1 MDARKVDALQVAQE
15 AGLQLKRNGSRYW
28 ACCPIH
34 GEKTPSLCFYPDG
47 KWHCFGCSAHG
58 DAADLYAAL
67 YGVSL
72 KEALR
77 AVNGGLRTEK
87 RMRTPGEELKAQV
100 DKWKK
105 DAWADACRSFH
116 FSNAVIE
123 AATPR
128 DAAFWM
134 AVETRAEAQ
143 DFLNFLETATPS
155 QLVKA
160 FMEDRQD
167 AERTRRRNAA
177 I

>member
-1 MDARKVDALQVAQE
+1 MAGIRMTGLSSGLDTESLVAELSKAYQTKVD
-15 AGLQLKRNGSRYW
+15 
-28 ACCPIH
+28 
-34 GEKTPSLCFYPDG
+34 
-47 KWHCFGCSAHG
+47 
-58 DAADLYAAL
+58 DA
-67 YGVSL
+67 
-72 KEALR
+72 KKQQ
-77 AVNGGLRTEK
+77 T
-87 RMRTPGEELKAQV
+87 KAE
-100 DKWKK
+100 WKK
-105 DAWADACRSFH
+105 EAWADACRSFH